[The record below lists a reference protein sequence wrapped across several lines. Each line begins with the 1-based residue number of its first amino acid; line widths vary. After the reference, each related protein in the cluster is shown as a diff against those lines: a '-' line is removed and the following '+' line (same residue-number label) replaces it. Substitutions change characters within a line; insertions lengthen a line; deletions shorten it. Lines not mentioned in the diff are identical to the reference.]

1 MVILPTVRHKTLM
14 ISIWRIWYW
23 INSLFPDWVFFF
35 ILLTCLL
42 GSELILWGE
51 ILSWSL
57 MGVKGF
63 RKKQGARFYH
73 RKQMQSGTNS
83 EVDINLEIKQRREK
97 ALCKILTKY
106 LIGDKTT
113 SYAQDTTKQNYQT
126 EKWNNSAQYNRNK
139 QSKREKQ

>member
-1 MVILPTVRHKTLM
+1 
-14 ISIWRIWYW
+14 
-23 INSLFPDWVFFF
+23 
-35 ILLTCLL
+35 
-42 GSELILWGE
+42 
-51 ILSWSL
+51 

-73 RKQMQSGTNS
+73 RKQMQSGANS

-126 EKWNNSAQYNRNK
+126 EK
-139 QSKREKQ
+139 